1 MDSCYCFKKYI
12 TIWLKIVILEYLPSI
27 AALTVIQLLGLMSPG
42 PNLAVV
48 VRNSLIYSRKTAV
61 LTALGVSLGILVH
74 LTYILLGL
82 GVLIAKTERLFCAF
96 KYLGAAYLM
105 YIGIKGLL
113 AKKQT
118 TDYGDAPAIQEIS
131 ALKAISTGFLT
142 NAMNPHAMFF
152 FLSLISAFVTPSEPT
167 LIVVVYAAIIFSST
181 LIWFLIVAMCFSNKR
196 LSLFFKNFQYLVER
210 VTGGFLILL
219 GIKILFTRGNS

>member
-1 MDSCYCFKKYI
+1 M
-12 TIWLKIVILEYLPSI
+12 ILDYLPSI

-42 PNLAVV
+42 PDFAVV

-61 LTALGVSLGILVH
+61 LTAIGVSLGILVH

-82 GVLIAKTERLFCAF
+82 GVVIAKTAWLFCAF

-118 TDYGDAPAIQEIS
+118 TDYGDAPSFQEVS
-131 ALKAISTGFLT
+131 AFKAISIGFLT
-142 NAMNPHAMFF
+142 NAINPKAMFF

-167 LIVVVYAAIIFSST
+167 LIVVVYAAIIFAST
-181 LIWFLIVAMCFSNKR
+181 LIWFLIVAMCFSDKR

-219 GIKILFTRGNS
+219 GIKILFTKENS